1 MAVKKLVEQSCK
13 LVKVLKER
21 QKLEDDTFKHAE
33 TTRLIRR

>member
-13 LVKVLKER
+13 LVKVWKGI
-21 QKLEDDTFKHAE
+21 EDDTLKRKE